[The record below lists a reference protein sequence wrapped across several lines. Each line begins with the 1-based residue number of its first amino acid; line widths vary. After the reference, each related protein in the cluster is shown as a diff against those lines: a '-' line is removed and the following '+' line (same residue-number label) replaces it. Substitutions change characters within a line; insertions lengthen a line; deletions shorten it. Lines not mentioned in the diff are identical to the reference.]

1 MISADVAAFLPLYQ
15 AVISHLP
22 QAPDLSTI
30 QQRQPLPEDWPVMLV
45 SIHTGRGGYL
55 ETIEIT
61 DGTHTAHC
69 TTTIPDVAN
78 RLVSLDAGTVIHIL
92 GGETRYSDQ
101 HRCYVLDI
109 ENVCTL
115 KEYDTITKQ
124 RAAADAERAE
134 HQRQWLEETYFSNDT
149 ADTDSA
155 GS

>member
-1 MISADVAAFLPLYQ
+1 
-15 AVISHLP
+15 
-22 QAPDLSTI
+22 
-30 QQRQPLPEDWPVMLV
+30 MLV